1 VLDSSD
7 TRLTQA
13 IGMSD
18 PDAAG
23 AKGIWTQH
31 TVDGPGT
38 PSIAR
43 WYELLPSLCNG
54 VTCPG
59 SALKQAGTVS
69 DASHF
74 IFNAAISPT
83 HTGQDA
89 VVQYNLGSGSQLA
102 QIRARWHS
110 AGTAAGSTIGDIL
123 IGTSTNAAQDFSC
136 NPGPCRW
143 GDYGGAT
150 PDPVA
155 DDTVWAS
162 NQLIGSPSGTNP
174 AWTTRNF
181 SIQVFNGYARPK
193 GATPLRVSLVPAYNQ
208 CTTTNRTHGP
218 SLAFG
223 SCAPPVRTSSQL
235 TVGTPDANGQQANS
249 IGSMRLDVAP
259 GDPGTPA
266 DEADVAVDVN
276 ITDVRRVTTL
286 ADYTGQLQAV
296 LGIVRLTDSANGA
309 SGTENATTSGFSFP
323 ITVPCVATGSAEGAT
338 CAVTT
343 SFDAVTP
350 GAAQERQR
358 SIWQLGA
365 VEVLDGGPDGVA
377 ATTPNTTFAR
387 QGVFV
392 P

>member
-1 VLDSSD
+1 
-7 TRLTQA
+7 
-13 IGMSD
+13 M
-18 PDAAG
+18 
-23 AKGIWTQH
+23 W
-31 TVDGPGT
+31 
-38 PSIAR
+38 
-43 WYELLPSLCNG
+43 
-54 VTCPG
+54 
-59 SALKQAGTVS
+59 
-69 DASHF
+69 
-74 IFNAAISPT
+74 
-83 HTGQDA
+83 
-89 VVQYNLGSGSQLA
+89 
-102 QIRARWHS
+102 
-110 AGTAAGSTIGDIL
+110 
-123 IGTSTNAAQDFSC
+123 
-136 NPGPCRW
+136 
-143 GDYGGAT
+143 AT
-150 PDPVA
+150 
-155 DDTVWAS
+155 

-208 CTTTNRTHGP
+208 CTSTNRTHGP
-218 SLAFG
+218 PLALRLLR
-223 SCAPPVRTSSQL
+223 AARQQASSQL

-249 IGSMRLDVAP
+249 VGSLLLKVLP
-259 GDPGTPA
+259 GDPLTPA

-296 LGIVRLTDSANGA
+296 LSVRLTDGANGP
-309 SGTENATTSGFSFP
+309 SVSEDATTSGFSFP
-323 ITVPCVATGSAEGAT
+323 VTVPCTATGDTTVGST

-350 GAAQERQR
+350 GAAQERKR

-387 QGVFV
+387 QGIFV